1 MATSEQLTGQNF
13 GGLRGLTD
21 AEAAARFQAE
31 GFNELPATKA
41 RNLYQIAWGVLR
53 EPMILLLIC
62 AAGIYFFLGELRD
75 ALVLMGSIFVVVG
88 IDLYQQR
95 KTEHALEAL
104 RDLSSPR
111 AMVIRDGKQRR
122 IAGRE
127 VARGD
132 IVIVSEGD
140 RIPAD
145 GVLLSA
151 VNLLVDESL
160 LTGESV
166 SVRKA
171 ASDHPVGGIG
181 RPGGDDQPFV
191 FSGTLV
197 VQGQGFAEIKATGA
211 RAELGKI
218 GKALGSIEPGATKL
232 QAEVN
237 HLAGV
242 LAVLALSMCA
252 VITIAYG
259 LLRGSWVNGVL
270 AGITS
275 AMSLLPE
282 EFPVVLTVFMALG
295 AWRISQKNVLTR
307 RGNAIEALG
316 SATVLCVDKTG
327 TLTQNRMAVRKL
339 FVAGNTLDIAADT
352 NELPEAFHELLE
364 YSILASKRNPL
375 DPMEIAFQEFG
386 SRSLSNTE
394 HLHHDWEFVHE
405 YPLSTALLSMSR
417 VWSHATG
424 TGFVVAAKG
433 APEAIAELCR
443 MSTEGREEIKS
454 RASQM
459 ASEGLRIL
467 GVAKSEWGESPLP
480 DGQRELTFE
489 FVGLVGLADPI
500 RPEVPA
506 AVEECRRAGIRVI
519 MITGD
524 YAGTAQNIAQQVG
537 IASADQVLTG
547 LEVEQLDES
556 QLRERVRSTN
566 IFARMVPEQ
575 KLRLVNALK
584 ADGEVVAMTGDG
596 VNDAPALKAAQ
607 IGIAMGGRGTDVARE
622 AAELVLLDDS
632 FSSIVEAIRQGRRI
646 FDNLRKAMSF
656 VFAVHVPI
664 AGLAL
669 IPILA
674 RWPLILMPVHV
685 VFLELIIDPACS
697 VAFDAEPEEPGLMQR
712 PPRDAGDPL
721 LSRRRIVLSSLQGVS
736 VLFFVFLVFAAAQ
749 YRGETDAIARTLA
762 FTILIIGNLMLILTN
777 RSWTRP
783 IYATLLTP
791 NRALWWVVGGAF
803 AMLALVIY
811 VPFLQTLF
819 RFSPLGAIDVVICLA
834 SGVASLLWFEG
845 WKLLRNR
852 VSVAWPVL

>member
-1 MATSEQLTGQNF
+1 MTAPDQLTQPHF
-13 GGLRGLTD
+13 AGLHGLSETD
-21 AEAAARFQAE
+21 AVARLRTE
-31 GFNELPATKA
+31 GFNELPAAKA
-41 RNLYQIAWGVLR
+41 RNLLRTAWDVIR
-53 EPMILLLIC
+53 EPMILLLIS
-62 AAGIYFFLGELRD
+62 AAVIYLFLGEPRD
-75 ALVLMGSIFVVVG
+75 ALVLMGSIVFVVG

-111 AMVIRDGKQRR
+111 AMVIRDGQQRR
-122 IAGRE
+122 VPGRE

-151 VNLLVDESL
+151 VNLSVDESL
-160 LTGESV
+160 LTGESL

-171 ASDHPVGGIG
+171 VSDSPIDGIG
-181 RPGGDDQPFV
+181 RPGGDDLPFV

-197 VQGQGFAEIKATGA
+197 VQGQGFAEIRATGA
-211 RAELGKI
+211 KTELGKI
-218 GKALGSIEPGATKL
+218 GKALRSIEPEATKL
-232 QAEVN
+232 QREVN
-237 HLAGV
+237 RLAGV
-242 LAVLALSMCA
+242 LAVLALSLCA
-252 VITIAYG
+252 VIAITYG
-259 LLRGSWVNGVL
+259 MTRDSWVNGIL
-270 AGITS
+270 AGITT

-282 EFPVVLTVFMALG
+282 EFPVVLTVFLALG
-295 AWRISQKNVLTR
+295 AWRISQNQVLTR

-339 FVAGNTLDIAADT
+339 FACGKILDVKPETDA
-352 NELPEAFHELLE
+352 LPEAFHELLE

-386 SRSLSNTE
+386 FRSLSNTE
-394 HLHHDWEFVHE
+394 HLHHDWTLIHE
-405 YPLSTALLSMSR
+405 YPLSSELLSMSR
-417 VWSHATG
+417 VWSDTAG
-424 TGFVVAAKG
+424 RGSVIAAKG

-443 MSTEGREEIKS
+443 LSPDELAELGRRSSE
-454 RASQM
+454 M
-459 ASEGLRIL
+459 ASEGLRVL
-467 GVAKSEWGESPLP
+467 GVAKSKWGQAQLP
-480 DGQRELTFE
+480 DGQRDLAFE
-489 FVGLVGLADPI
+489 FIGLVGLADPI

-506 AVEECRRAGIRVI
+506 AVDECRRAGIRVV

-524 YAGTAQNIAQQVG
+524 YPGTAQNIAKQVG
-537 IASADQVLTG
+537 ISAPDQVLTG
-547 LEVEQLDES
+547 LEVGLMSDTD
-556 QLRERVRSTN
+556 LRERSRSTN

-584 ADGEVVAMTGDG
+584 ANGEVVAMTGDG

-622 AAELVLLDDS
+622 AADLVLLDDS

-646 FDNLRKAMSF
+646 FDNLQKAMSF

-674 RWPLILMPVHV
+674 GWPLILMPVHI

-697 VAFDAEPEEPGLMQR
+697 IAFEAEPEELGSMQR
-712 PPRDAGDPL
+712 APRKAGEPL
-721 LSRRRIVLSSLQGVS
+721 LSRRRIVLSTLQGLS
-736 VLFFVFLVFAAAQ
+736 VLLVVFLVFATAR
-749 YRGETDAIARTLA
+749 YREESETTARTLA
-762 FTILIIGNLMLILTN
+762 FAILVIGNLMLILTN

-783 IYATLLTP
+783 IVATLGTS
-791 NRALWWVVGGAF
+791 NRALWWVVFGAT
-803 AMLALVIY
+803 ALLVLVIY
-811 VPFLQTLF
+811 LPFLQTLF
-819 RFSPLGAIDVVICLA
+819 RFSALHFTDIAVCLA
-834 SGVASLLWFEG
+834 GGVASLLWFEG

-852 VSVAWPVL
+852 VSAPKSV